1 MLVVY
6 RENNT
11 LSSINTYRSCKET
24 AIVSILTTINQQY
37 DILDERGLGNSDIKQ
52 NIIDDLII
60 FVNSIKSINYEMM
73 LFINAN
79 KEYIKG
85 CGIE

>member
-1 MLVVY
+1 M
-6 RENNT
+6 
-11 LSSINTYRSCKET
+11 SSINTYRSCKET

-73 LFINAN
+73 LFINVN